1 VNNEQRKNWEDYRG
15 EERAFRA
22 GRTGTLHHILQLKGG
37 KEGKAAGP

>member
-1 VNNEQRKNWEDYRG
+1 MNRGKTGKTTEKG